1 MILINSDVLD
11 QFSANTTKPQP
22 ITEPE
27 TIVAPKVSG
36 PEPPIP
42 TGPKPNESED
52 DFLARLTN
60 EMSTMLSS
68 LASDPSTQTQT
79 PEDMAKMTK
88 ELEEFTSKMEK
99 EGIQPEDL
107 LKAILGEEE
116 GSKLAE
122 KAHEERKEKSIEPE
136 KPGNT
141 TFEDTIRKTM
151 SRLETS
157 NTEATN
163 ATTKSSTKSE
173 EDMLAEML
181 KAMESG
187 EGGDEGGLSQMF
199 LEMMQQLT
207 HKEMLYEPMKEL
219 HVQYPSWLE
228 SHKKKLSSG
237 EYERYKRQSVIVGDI
252 VNKFEEKGFSDDD
265 PQCREYIWEKMQLMQ
280 GEGAPPEE
288 LVKNPFP
295 GTELGGLPGIGGGT
309 GDGPEEGCP
318 TQ

>member
-1 MILINSDVLD
+1 MLD

-22 ITEPE
+22 TTEP
-27 TIVAPKVSG
+27 TSTVTPKVTA

-42 TGPKPNESED
+42 SGPKPNESED
-52 DFLARLTN
+52 EFLARLTS

-68 LASDPSTQTQT
+68 LAADPTAQAQAQS
-79 PEDMAKMTK
+79 PEDMARMAK

-99 EGIQPEDL
+99 DGIQPEDL

-116 GSKLAE
+116 GTKLAE
-122 KAHEERKEKSIEPE
+122 KAHEERKEKSLEPE
-136 KPGNT
+136 KSGST

-181 KAMESG
+181 KAMEA
-187 EGGDEGGLSQMF
+187 GGDEEGGLSQMF

-207 HKEMLYEPMKEL
+207 HKDMLYEPMKEL
-219 HVQYPSWLE
+219 HVQYPAWLE
-228 SHKKKLSSG
+228 SHKTKLSPG
-237 EYERYKRQSVIVGDI
+237 EYERYKRQSVIVNDI

-265 PQCREYIWEKMQLMQ
+265 PKSREYIWEKMQLMQ

-295 GTELGGLPGIGGGT
+295 GTELGGLPGT
-309 GDGPEEGCP
+309 RGDGPEEGCP